1 MLSRRTW
8 IQVVPLTG
16 LSLALSAQAR
26 AAGALAVA
34 APNRAVGAIV
44 AATTGS
50 TAQITI
56 NGTLSPTQLGL
67 GSVVVDI
74 GSRVHLPPGA
84 RASRN
89 FLDDARNA
97 PKLGGNIRNALV
109 QQRPDLKDKLTANHK
124 AWTRTFARKIMAWN
138 HALEQ
143 SPVRGQRIAD
153 VHGRHALLNW
163 AGATLEPKSS
173 NKGPAALARL
183 PREPDSNTLQ
193 AYIRYI
199 DSLVAALR

>member
-8 IQVVPLTG
+8 IHIVPLTG
-16 LSLALSAQAR
+16 LSLAFSAQAR

-34 APNRAVGAIV
+34 APNKAVGAIV
-44 AATTGS
+44 AATIGA
-50 TAQITI
+50 TAQISTVDS
-56 NGTLSPTQLGL
+56 LAPTQLGL
-67 GSVVVDI
+67 GTVVVDI
-74 GSRVHLPPGA
+74 GSRVHLPADA
-84 RASRN
+84 RASRM

-97 PKLGGNIRNALV
+97 PKLGGNIRDALALH
-109 QQRPDLKDKLTANHK
+109 RPDLKDQFAANHR
-124 AWTRTFARKIMAWN
+124 AWTRSFARNIMAWN
-138 HALEQ
+138 HALEK

-163 AGATLEPKSS
+163 VGATLEPKSS

-183 PREPDSNTLQ
+183 PREPDSSTLQ

-199 DSLVAALR
+199 DSLVAAVR